1 MKLFQQQQL
10 ILQIAIVVVVALL
23 SSNDS
28 NLFVAAQEF
37 DRQADNNIEERNVTD
52 VDDTVDA
59 ATTTTNTT
67 TIVVNGTESP
77 IGSPTD
83 TASPAGSPTT
93 GTLGPSPTVS
103 PTINTDTPTDYYYGE
118 DVPFRAFVEDTSRD
132 TSSSAGING
141 LFLTLGA
148 SINNS
153 TGDNNG
159 DDNSK
164 CSTGI
169 YTDDN
174 MMMHNIMHTIEPVY
188 FNETTNAKP
197 SITVSSYPEGL
208 IESII
213 FGEDIESGTK
223 FLRLK
228 YNERML
234 LLVGVDLSSTDDDY
248 EVNNDDYYG
257 IWIQFPFDELNEIHL
272 GGDIQV
278 EVKDG
283 FTNMTFLRAT
293 DRVHVDMSMSYNK
306 NNTFD
311 VRSSQNSNIVLD
323 VGHYND
329 VDEIDG
335 SENKKVKA
343 IASDSSIMMISGTVE
358 MIECFNNATCVVDG
372 RIISKYCND
381 SLVAINATLETDDCS
396 CVTVITTDP
405 PININILTNTTTND
419 TSISAAYRAPPL
431 FDFGASCV
439 DTTYIPPIVAET
451 NGPTTMNTIFSACPR
466 PVSASVPI
474 VVPVVPDEEELN
486 TANNDTTT
494 TTEDENEEEEEEG
507 SPTLSTGGS
516 TVPTGSYLDDQNI
529 AIVWENNDSSSSS
542 ISMTIMTIAT
552 TIISAATMIIAIF

>member
-52 VDDTVDA
+52 VDIVDA
-59 ATTTTNTT
+59 AVVNDTESPTGSPTGSPITGTLSPSPTASPTTTTDA
-67 TIVVNGTESP
+67 
-77 IGSPTD
+77 PTD
-83 TASPAGSPTT
+83 F
-93 GTLGPSPTVS
+93 
-103 PTINTDTPTDYYYGE
+103 YYGE
-118 DVPFRAFVEDTSRD
+118 DVPFRAFVENTSRD
-132 TSSSAGING
+132 ISSSAGING

-188 FNETTNAKP
+188 YNETTNTKP

-234 LLVGVDLSSTDDDY
+234 LLVGVDQDQSPID
-248 EVNNDDYYG
+248 DDYYG

-283 FTNMTFLRAT
+283 FTNMTLLRAT
-293 DRVHVDMSMSYNK
+293 DRVHVDMSMSYSK
-306 NNTFD
+306 NNTFN

-323 VGHYND
+323 VGHSDDD
-329 VDEIDG
+329 VDESGG

-494 TTEDENEEEEEEG
+494 TTEDENEEEEDG
-507 SPTLSTGGS
+507 STTSSTGGS

-552 TIISAATMIIAIF
+552 TIISAATMIIAIL

>member
-23 SSNDS
+23 SSNGS

-52 VDDTVDA
+52 VDIVDA
-59 ATTTTNTT
+59 A
-67 TIVVNGTESP
+67 VVNDTESP
-77 IGSPTD
+77 TGSPTD
-83 TASPAGSPTT
+83 TASPTGSPITGTLSPSPTASPTT
-93 GTLGPSPTVS
+93 T
-103 PTINTDTPTDYYYGE
+103 TDAPTDFYYGE
-118 DVPFRAFVEDTSRD
+118 DVPFRAFVENTSRD
-132 TSSSAGING
+132 ISSSAGING

-188 FNETTNAKP
+188 FNETTNTKP

-234 LLVGVDLSSTDDDY
+234 LLVGVDQDQSPID
-248 EVNNDDYYG
+248 DDYYG

-283 FTNMTFLRAT
+283 FTNMTLLRAT

-306 NNTFD
+306 NNTFN

-323 VGHYND
+323 VGHSDDD
-329 VDEIDG
+329 VDESG
-335 SENKKVKA
+335 ESGNKKVKA

-474 VVPVVPDEEELN
+474 VVPVIPDEEELD

-494 TTEDENEEEEEEG
+494 TNEDENEEEEG

>member
-52 VDDTVDA
+52 VDIVDA
-59 ATTTTNTT
+59 AVVNDTESPTGSPTGSPITGTLSPSPTASPTTTTDA
-67 TIVVNGTESP
+67 
-77 IGSPTD
+77 PTD
-83 TASPAGSPTT
+83 F
-93 GTLGPSPTVS
+93 
-103 PTINTDTPTDYYYGE
+103 YYGE
-118 DVPFRAFVEDTSRD
+118 DVPFRAFVENTSRD
-132 TSSSAGING
+132 ISSSAGING

-188 FNETTNAKP
+188 YNETTNTKP

-234 LLVGVDLSSTDDDY
+234 LLVGVDQDQSPID
-248 EVNNDDYYG
+248 DDYYG

-283 FTNMTFLRAT
+283 FTNMTLLRAT
-293 DRVHVDMSMSYNK
+293 DRVHVDMSMSYDK
-306 NNTFD
+306 NNTFN

-329 VDEIDG
+329 VDESGG

-466 PVSASVPI
+466 PVSASVSASVPI
-474 VVPVVPDEEELN
+474 VVPVIPDEEELD

-494 TTEDENEEEEEEG
+494 TNEDENEEEEG

>member
-52 VDDTVDA
+52 VDIVDA
-59 ATTTTNTT
+59 AVVNDTESPTGSPTGSPITGTLSPSPTASPTTTTDA
-67 TIVVNGTESP
+67 
-77 IGSPTD
+77 PTD
-83 TASPAGSPTT
+83 F
-93 GTLGPSPTVS
+93 
-103 PTINTDTPTDYYYGE
+103 YYGE
-118 DVPFRAFVEDTSRD
+118 DVPFRAFVENTSRD
-132 TSSSAGING
+132 ISSSAGING

-188 FNETTNAKP
+188 YNETTNTKP

-283 FTNMTFLRAT
+283 FTNMTLLRAT

-306 NNTFD
+306 NNTFN

-323 VGHYND
+323 VGHSDDD
-329 VDEIDG
+329 VDESGG

-474 VVPVVPDEEELN
+474 VVPVIPDEEELD

-494 TTEDENEEEEEEG
+494 TNEDENEEEEG